1 MNINI
6 RNFII
11 TGILGG
17 LIGCIFH
24 NPLIFVPLAFIS
36 GLVCSILSPFLRMTP
51 DQLTQDPLQN

>member
-6 RNFII
+6 RNLFI

-24 NPLIFVPLAFIS
+24 NPLIFVPLAVIT
-36 GLVCSILSPFLRMTP
+36 GVVCSIFI
-51 DQLTQDPLQN
+51 PLIDD